1 MHVVRL
7 IMHQSIMEPL
17 EGLLLALTA
26 PHQGRS
32 HSLRL
37 HLHELRHAR
46 FKPRETG
53 GLGVD

>member
-1 MHVVRL
+1 
-7 IMHQSIMEPL
+7 MEPY

-32 HSLRL
+32 NALRL
-37 HLHELRHAR
+37 HLHELRHTM
-46 FKPRETG
+46 FKPLETG